1 MDVDWIKEAID
12 VLKYVGIVRERRVN
26 IETEGENVGK
36 KTYVYPKAFK
46 GYISSLGAAIVQ
58 SGMVPALSIYE
69 NDDNGPKASNA
80 ENNRTYLIRAVV
92 ILLERKGMIP
102 SEVAEPYGDKK
113 CIRLSEYLVYYCP
126 QGQRQHLNSL
136 IHRALVAIKLALR
149 AFQPCDDETVPSGCG
164 LLTGS
169 SIRSDN
175 PKSSN
180 LGWLFYRN
188 LYSGFGHVPISER
201 EMALRMQQICDSR
214 IDDYLPKKD
223 FQEKDANRN
232 GNMCPCMSLF
242 SEMEKEENVGSF
254 ELVTT
259 YPGLLTGSGLS
270 HGIDSTEDSKIGFV
284 FDHTTGLPYIP
295 GSSIKGAIRSVFP
308 DSKKDEATNA
318 TLNSYIKELCGK
330 CGENINVEEL
340 ADTIF
345 GGKDNAGKVVFFDAM
360 ISASKSRNGDKTFLG
375 IDYITPHPDPLK
387 NPLPIMFLKVKS
399 GIVFSFRFRVEDKT
413 LNKELLT
420 KLFRSIIC
428 DIGLGAKTNVGYGH
442 FSEEYQKNTQ
452 GQDNKN

>member
-12 VLKYVGIVRERRVN
+12 VLKYVGVVREMQVN
-26 IETEGENVGK
+26 TETDGK
-36 KTYVYPKAFK
+36 NGGKEVYVYPKAFK

-69 NDDNGPKASNA
+69 NDDNGSKASNA
-80 ENNRTYLIRAVV
+80 ENNRAYLIKAVV
-92 ILLERKGMIP
+92 ILLERKGVIP

-126 QGQRQHLNSL
+126 QGQRQHLKSL

-149 AFQPCDDETVPSGCG
+149 AFRPCEDETVRSGCG
-164 LLTGS
+164 TLTAS

-180 LGWLFYRN
+180 IGWLFYRN
-188 LYSGFGHVPISER
+188 LYFGFGHVPISER
-201 EMALRMQQICDSR
+201 EMDLRMQQICDSR
-214 IDDYLPKKD
+214 IDDYLPKKESQNAD
-223 FQEKDANRN
+223 WNENI
-232 GNMCPCMSLF
+232 CPGMSFF
-242 SEMEKEENVGSF
+242 SEIEKEENAGSF

-259 YPGLLTGSGLS
+259 YPGLLKGSGLS

-308 DSKKDEATNA
+308 DSKKDGDTNA
-318 TLNSYIKELCGK
+318 ALNSYIKELCDK
-330 CGENINVEEL
+330 CGKNINVEEL
-340 ADTIF
+340 TDTIF
-345 GGKDNAGKVVFFDAM
+345 GGKDNAGKVVFLDAM
-360 ISASKSRNGDKTFLG
+360 ISKSRNGDKTFMG
-375 IDYITPHPDPLK
+375 RDYITPHPNPLK

-399 GIVFSFRFRVEDKT
+399 GIVFSFRFLVKDKGS
-413 LNKELLT
+413 LDKEFLSE
-420 KLFRSIIC
+420 LFRTIIC

-442 FSEEYQKNTQ
+442 FEEVFTGDDNQCQNKKN
-452 GQDNKN
+452 K